1 MTSRRII
8 GGALVALAA
17 FMALGFFGADIDA
30 SPLVTG
36 LTLLVAVGVP
46 GAVGVHLL
54 TGRAGRVAS
63 AARLEVLRA
72 QTIEA
77 EVLRL
82 AGESNGRLAAVE
94 VVRDLGIS
102 PEEAGDAL
110 EALMRRG
117 IADVEITPS
126 GGIVYAFP
134 DIRLLS
140 EKQQARGVL
149 DD

>member
-1 MTSRRII
+1 MRRII
-8 GGALVALAA
+8 GGSLVALAA
-17 FMALGFFGADIDA
+17 FMALGFLRADVVA

-36 LTLLVAVGVP
+36 LTLLVAVGIP
-46 GAVGVHLL
+46 GAAGIYLL
-54 TGRAGRVAS
+54 SGRVRRVAS
-63 AARLEVLRA
+63 AERLEVLRA

-82 AGESNGRLAAVE
+82 ATESQGRLAAVE

-102 PEEAGDAL
+102 PEEADDAL

-140 EKQQARGVL
+140 EKQRARGVL